1 MNKNLIIVFLLLHL
15 ICIFSYGQ
23 KSNYSPTTELYGY
36 YQKGQNFKTIHPKIE
51 DYEALVAWNGF
62 IFLRTEKVSEQ
73 DYKLIFSK
81 KYEDGFTLKI
91 QIHYQFMESYFRIK
105 IEKTEVILDNG
116 DVLNYTE
123 NLSNPTIKNQ
133 YEKMYQWFVMELIK
147 KINPLKTFTKED
159 FQQAVNNNN
168 KP

>member
-51 DYEALVAWNGF
+51 DYEALMAWNGF
-62 IFLRTEKVSEQ
+62 TFSRTEKVSKQ

-81 KYEDGFTLKI
+81 KHEDGFTLKI

-105 IEKTEVILDNG
+105 IEKMEVILTNG
-116 DVLNYTE
+116 DVMHYTE
-123 NLSNPTIKNQ
+123 NLSNLGIKNE

-147 KINPLKTFTKED
+147 KINPLKTFTKEQ
-159 FQQAVNNNN
+159 FQQAVNNND

>member
-1 MNKNLIIVFLLLHL
+1 MKSIILIFVTFFNWFAFSQNLNQIPI
-15 ICIFSYGQ
+15 
-23 KSNYSPTTELYGY
+23 TELYGY

-51 DYEALVAWNGF
+51 EYEALMLLPGF
-62 IFLRTEKVSEQ
+62 RFSRTDIIAKN
-73 DYKLIFSK
+73 DYKLVFSK

-91 QIHYQFMESYFRIK
+91 QIHYQFLKSYFRIK
-105 IEKTEVILDNG
+105 VENVQVVLANG

-133 YEKMYQWFVMELIK
+133 YEKLYQWFVMELIK
-147 KINPLKTFTKED
+147 KINPLKTFTKEQ
-159 FQQAVNNNN
+159 FQQALNNHD

>member
-23 KSNYSPTTELYGY
+23 KTNNTPTTELYGY
-36 YQKGQNFKTIHPKIE
+36 YQKGQNFKSIHPKIE
-51 DYEALVAWNGF
+51 DYEALMLLPGF
-62 IFLRTEKVSEQ
+62 RFSRTDIIAKN
-73 DYKLIFSK
+73 DYKLVFSK

-105 IEKTEVILDNG
+105 IDKMEVILDNG

-159 FQQAVNNNN
+159 FQQAVNNND

>member
-51 DYEALVAWNGF
+51 EYEALMLLPGF
-62 IFLRTEKVSEQ
+62 RFSRTDIIAKN
-73 DYKLIFSK
+73 DYKLVFSK

-105 IEKTEVILDNG
+105 IEKMEVILANG

-123 NLSNPTIKNQ
+123 NFSNPTIKNQ
-133 YEKMYQWFVMELIK
+133 YEKMYQWFVMGLIK
-147 KINPLKTFTKED
+147 KINPLKTFTKEQ
-159 FQQAVNNNN
+159 FQQALNNHD

>member
-1 MNKNLIIVFLLLHL
+1 MKSITLIFVTFFSWFAFSQNLNQTPI
-15 ICIFSYGQ
+15 
-23 KSNYSPTTELYGY
+23 TELYGY

-51 DYEALVAWNGF
+51 EYEALMLLPGF
-62 IFLRTEKVSEQ
+62 RFSRTDIIAKN
-73 DYKLIFSK
+73 DYKLVFSK

-91 QIHYQFMESYFRIK
+91 QIHYQFLKSYFRIK
-105 IEKTEVILDNG
+105 VENVQVVLANG

-133 YEKMYQWFVMELIK
+133 YEKMYQWFVMKLIK
-147 KINPLKTFTKED
+147 KINPLKTFTKEQ
-159 FQQAVNNNN
+159 FQQALNNHD

>member
-1 MNKNLIIVFLLLHL
+1 MKSIIF
-15 ICIFSYGQ
+15 IFVTFFSWFAFSQ

-51 DYEALVAWNGF
+51 DYEALMAWNGF
-62 IFLRTEKVSEQ
+62 IFLRTEKVTKQ

-91 QIHYQFMESYFRIK
+91 QIHYQFLKSYFRIK
-105 IEKTEVILDNG
+105 VENVQVVLANG

-123 NLSNPTIKNQ
+123 NLSNPPIKNQ
-133 YEKMYQWFVMELIK
+133 YEKLYQWFVMELIK
-147 KINPLKTFTKED
+147 KINPLKTFTKEE
-159 FQQAVNNNN
+159 FQQALNNHD

>member
-1 MNKNLIIVFLLLHL
+1 MKSITLIFVTFFSWFAFSQNLNQTPI
-15 ICIFSYGQ
+15 
-23 KSNYSPTTELYGY
+23 TELYGY

-51 DYEALVAWNGF
+51 EYEALMLLPGF
-62 IFLRTEKVSEQ
+62 RFSRTDIIAKN
-73 DYKLIFSK
+73 DYKLVFSK

-91 QIHYQFMESYFRIK
+91 QIHYQFLKSYFRIK
-105 IEKTEVILDNG
+105 VENVQVVLANG

-133 YEKMYQWFVMELIK
+133 YEKLYQWFVMELIK
-147 KINPLKTFTKED
+147 KINPLKTFTKEQ
-159 FQQAVNNNN
+159 FQQVLKNHN

>member
-1 MNKNLIIVFLLLHL
+1 MKSIILIFVTFFSSFVFSQNLNQTPI
-15 ICIFSYGQ
+15 
-23 KSNYSPTTELYGY
+23 TELYGY

-51 DYEALVAWNGF
+51 EYEALMLLPGF
-62 IFLRTEKVSEQ
+62 RFSRTDIIAKN
-73 DYKLIFSK
+73 DYKLVFSK
-81 KYEDGFTLKI
+81 KYEDGFILKI
-91 QIHYQFMESYFRIK
+91 QIHYQFLKSYFRIK
-105 IEKTEVILDNG
+105 VENVQVVLANG

-147 KINPLKTFTKED
+147 TINPLKTFTKEQ
-159 FQQAVNNNN
+159 FQQALNNHD

>member
-1 MNKNLIIVFLLLHL
+1 MKSIILIFVTFFSWFAFSQNLNQTPI
-15 ICIFSYGQ
+15 
-23 KSNYSPTTELYGY
+23 TELYGY

-51 DYEALVAWNGF
+51 EYEALMLLPGF
-62 IFLRTEKVSEQ
+62 RFSRTDIIAKN
-73 DYKLIFSK
+73 DYKLVFSK

-91 QIHYQFMESYFRIK
+91 QIHYQFLKSYFRIK
-105 IEKTEVILDNG
+105 VENVQVVLANG

-133 YEKMYQWFVMELIK
+133 YEKMYQWFVMKLIK
-147 KINPLKTFTKED
+147 KINPLKTFTKEQ
-159 FQQAVNNNN
+159 FQQALNNHD

>member
-1 MNKNLIIVFLLLHL
+1 MKSIILIFVTFFSWFAFSQNLNQTPI
-15 ICIFSYGQ
+15 
-23 KSNYSPTTELYGY
+23 TELYGY

-51 DYEALVAWNGF
+51 EYEALMLLPGF
-62 IFLRTEKVSEQ
+62 RFSKTDIIAKN
-73 DYKLIFSK
+73 DYKLVFSK

-91 QIHYQFMESYFRIK
+91 QIHYQFLKSYFRIK
-105 IEKTEVILDNG
+105 VENVQVVLANG

-133 YEKMYQWFVMELIK
+133 YEKLYQWFVMELIK
-147 KINPLKTFTKED
+147 KINPLKTFTKEQ
-159 FQQAVNNNN
+159 FQQVLKNHN